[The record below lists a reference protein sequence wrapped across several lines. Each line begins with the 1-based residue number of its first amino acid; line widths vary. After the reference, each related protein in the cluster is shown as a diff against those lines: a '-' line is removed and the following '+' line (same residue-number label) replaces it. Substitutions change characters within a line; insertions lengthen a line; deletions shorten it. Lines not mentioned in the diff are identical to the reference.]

1 MNNINSTS
9 EYEDINIYIDR
20 CNVDFTHYD
29 IAMIV
34 HKVFKHMYRFI
45 GNKQW
50 EYFDLKDKTWII
62 DDKNKKLKFDI
73 KTIICDLFTTR
84 SLYWFEQSTQYNDI
98 NSDIFA
104 KIMSDK
110 MLKISDKLKDD
121 KYISVVIKEAAC
133 FFDIYKYD

>member
-1 MNNINSTS
+1 MNLEPTS
-9 EYEDINIYIDR
+9 SSEDINIYIDR

-29 IAMIV
+29 IAIIL
-34 HKVFKHMYRFI
+34 HKVFEKNYRFI

-50 EYFDLKDKTWII
+50 EYFDLLDKIWII
-62 DDKNKKLKFDI
+62 DHKNKKLRFDI
-73 KTIICDLFTTR
+73 KTIICDLFTLR
-84 SLYWFEQSTQYNDI
+84 SLYWYEQSNKCNDI

-110 MLKISDKLKDD
+110 MLRISDKLKDD
-121 KYISVVIKEAAC
+121 KYISVVIKEACC